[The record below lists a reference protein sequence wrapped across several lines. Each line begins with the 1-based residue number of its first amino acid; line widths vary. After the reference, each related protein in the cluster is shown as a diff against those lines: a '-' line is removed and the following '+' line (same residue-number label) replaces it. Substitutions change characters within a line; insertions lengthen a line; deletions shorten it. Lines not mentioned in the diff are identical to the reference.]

1 MNDYIGIDISKS
13 SLQVYISKGNIDL
26 EIDNTKQGLK
36 KLTAKL
42 KKIYGKTASS
52 LIWIY
57 EPTGSYWTTIKK
69 YCHDNN
75 ISCFIVKPSQSAAFA
90 KSIKNRNKTDI
101 VDARML
107 YRMHTI
113 ANQESITIP
122 PHDEAQIQLQNHIRY
137 YKSLVHER
145 VVKTNQLEA
154 SLAREDEVFIVRKLR
169 SKIKALK
176 KEEKEILEKMLG
188 LIALVPQYKKQLDS
202 ITSFKGVGNLSGI
215 ILLEFFMRYKDASA
229 KEITALAGLDP
240 IEISSGSSIH
250 KKSRISKQG
259 SKLIRNTLFM
269 GTLISIQ
276 YNAEMRNFFDRLKTN
291 GKHTTSAQIAVMRKI
306 VTITYSLYKTG
317 TIYDET
323 RYEKWNNL
331 QKPS

>member
-1 MNDYIGIDISKS
+1 MNDYIGIDISKA
-13 SLQVYISKGNIDL
+13 SLQVYIPKSNIDI
-26 EIDNTKQGLK
+26 EVANTKDGLK
-36 KLTAKL
+36 KLISKL
-42 KKIYGKTASS
+42 KKLYGKTVNN

-57 EPTGSYWTTIKK
+57 EPTGSYWTLIKR
-69 YCHDNN
+69 YCHENA

-90 KSIKNRNKTDI
+90 KTIKNRNKTDI

-113 ANQESITIP
+113 ASKENINIPSYDKAQE
-122 PHDEAQIQLQNHIRY
+122 QLQNHIRY
-137 YKSLVHER
+137 YKSLVRER

-154 SLAREDEVFIVRKLR
+154 SLAREDEVFIIRKLR

-176 KEEKEILEKMLG
+176 KEEKEIIEKMLS
-188 LIALVPQYKKQLDS
+188 LIAFTPKYQKQLES

-215 ILLEFFMRYKDASA
+215 VLLEFFMRYKDANA

-269 GTLISIQ
+269 GTMISIQ
-276 YNAEMRNFFDRLKTN
+276 YNKEMRTFYDRLKAR
-291 GKHTTSAQIAVMRKI
+291 GKHTTSAQIAIMRKI
-306 VTITYSLYKTG
+306 VMITFSLYKSG
-317 TIYDET
+317 TIYDEK
-323 RYEKWNNL
+323 RYEKWNNV
-331 QKPS
+331 KRAS